1 MTLEEMVD
9 AHAVD
14 VRRYLYRRLAGAA
27 DPASTAD
34 ELTADVLVIAWRRR
48 ADIPAGVPR
57 FAAP

>member
-1 MTLEEMVD
+1 MVD

-14 VRRYLYRRLAGAA
+14 VRRYLYRRLSGAA

-48 ADIPAGVPR
+48 ADIPAG
-57 FAAP
+57 AAL